1 MSDSTGRKRGA
12 VMATEKQVNFY
23 RQLCEEIGQDADD
36 DFENMSVSEASKA
49 IQELIDLKRELGI
62 NTRGRR

>member
-1 MSDSTGRKRGA
+1 MIH
-12 VMATEKQVNFY
+12 ATEKQVAFY
-23 RQLCEEIGQDADD
+23 TQLCEDIGQDADD

-49 IQELIDLKRELGI
+49 IQELIDLKKELGI